1 MFYLAKMY
9 AEQISPGQDY
19 DVLKKC
25 VGISILDFELF
36 CNQTGFYSCFHIR
49 EDTHGFIYT
58 DKLEFHVIELP
69 KLPEGLR
76 EDCGDIEL
84 WAKFINAERK
94 EEFDMLAQK
103 NQYIESAYEHLQ
115 IISQDKEKR
124 LAYEARE
131 KAIRD
136 HNQLIKEAHK
146 HGEKIGRELEA
157 ERINRLNSILLKEK
171 HYADLERSTNDKDFQ
186 EQLMLQHG
194 I

>member
-36 CNQTGFYSCFHIR
+36 CNQTGFYSCFHYQ

-76 EDCGDIEL
+76 
-84 WAKFINAERK
+84 R
-94 EEFDMLAQK
+94 
-103 NQYIESAYEHLQ
+103 Y
-115 IISQDKEKR
+115 
-124 LAYEARE
+124 
-131 KAIRD
+131 
-136 HNQLIKEAHK
+136 
-146 HGEKIGRELEA
+146 
-157 ERINRLNSILLKEK
+157 
-171 HYADLERSTNDKDFQ
+171 
-186 EQLMLQHG
+186 
-194 I
+194 